1 MRGRF
6 TMRRRRRRRRYRRR
20 YRRRKV
26 CTGTA
31 R

>member
-6 TMRRRRRRRRYRRR
+6 TMRRRRRRRYRRR